1 MAPDER
7 IRRALLAGLTVTALA
22 AGAGWWRAAA
32 PALGR
37 AGPHPTP
44 SSDAFLE
51 PGFRVDPSGSPV
63 RLRAVVD
70 VQTGRV
76 LDQVV
81 LSGPEADPDA
91 PVVIHEEPGG
101 AARRREV
108 SYQVWRERSRL
119 MPDGAP
125 VTRRANASD
134 GNRFLLTV
142 SCSGAGAVA
151 VGLTGSSDDG
161 TERVLSCG
169 GPTAASVS
177 VVAASGGPLLVRFIA
192 LRDQVDLDARLEELG

>member
-7 IRRALLAGLTVTALA
+7 IRRVLLVGLTVTALA
-22 AGAGWWRAAA
+22 AGAGWWRAAS

-37 AGPHPTP
+37 TGPRPAP
-44 SSDAFLE
+44 STGAFLQ
-51 PGFRVDPSGSPV
+51 PGYRVDPSGAPV
-63 RLRAVVD
+63 RLQAVVD
-70 VQTGRV
+70 AQTGRV

-91 PVVIHEEPGG
+91 PVVIHEGPGG
-101 AARRREV
+101 VARREV
-108 SYQVWRERSRL
+108 SYEVWRERSRL

-151 VGLTGSSDDG
+151 VGFTGSSDDG
-161 TERVLSCG
+161 TEQVLSCG
-169 GPTAASVS
+169 GPAAASVS
-177 VVAASGGPLLVRFIA
+177 VVGANGGPLLVRFVA
-192 LRDQVDLDARLEELG
+192 LRDQVDLDARLEALA